1 MRAIQFRPISAGVL
15 SAVALLA
22 LGACSPSDREQAR
35 SDANRA
41 AQTARTETS
50 KAAAGAEKA
59 LDDAA
64 LTTKVK
70 TALLADPQVKGTQI
84 NVDSNNGI
92 VTLSG
97 SVATASEKMRAE
109 QLAHNV
115 DGVKAVTNNLAAP
128 Q

>member
-1 MRAIQFRPISAGVL
+1 MRATRFHPISACAL
-15 SAVALLA
+15 SAIALLT
-22 LGACSPSDREQAR
+22 LGACSPSDREQVSSTA
-35 SDANRA
+35 SKA

-64 LTTKVK
+64 VTTKVK
-70 TALLADPQVKGTQI
+70 TALLADSQVKGTQI
-84 NVDSNNGI
+84 NVDTDNGN

-109 QLAHNV
+109 QLAQNV
-115 DGVKAVTNNLAAP
+115 EGVKAVRNNLTAP
-128 Q
+128 

>member
-15 SAVALLA
+15 SAVALVA

-35 SDANRA
+35 TDTNRA
-41 AQTARTETS
+41 TQTARTETS
-50 KAAAGAEKA
+50 KAVAGAEKA
-59 LDDAA
+59 LDDAT

-70 TALLADPQVKGTQI
+70 TALLADSQVKGTQI

-97 SVATASEKMRAE
+97 SVATKSEKMRAE
-109 QLAHNV
+109 QLAQNV
-115 DGVKAVTNNLAAP
+115 DGVKAVTNNLTAP